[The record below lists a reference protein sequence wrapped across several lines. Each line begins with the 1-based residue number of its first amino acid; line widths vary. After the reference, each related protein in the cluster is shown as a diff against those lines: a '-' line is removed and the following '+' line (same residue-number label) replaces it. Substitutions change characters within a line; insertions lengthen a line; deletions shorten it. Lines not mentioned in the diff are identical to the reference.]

1 MHGPKTLM
9 EGWLQ
14 KQKDLKSTEPT
25 HDVFVAS
32 MGRCG
37 VEWLPGFEKAFA
49 GAQKICNTVLTSF
62 GCPTYIRR
70 HAPSGAG
77 QPASLRALY
86 FRKGPVVNSLP
97 FQDGK
102 MDFFGRS
109 VVRTAP
115 VLCRFD
121 LMSWRCGFGG
131 LFEN

>member
-14 KQKDLKSTEPT
+14 KQTDLKSTEPT

-77 QPASLRALY
+77 QPASLSGALLSD
-86 FRKGPVVNSLP
+86 RSGGKVSSLP
-97 FQDGK
+97 NGK
-102 MDFFGRS
+102 TDFFGRS
-109 VVRTAP
+109 AR
-115 VLCRFD
+115 
-121 LMSWRCGFGG
+121 
-131 LFEN
+131 